1 MNDGDPPPDGDND
14 DDSDNDEDEEMKD
27 GDLALDGDNENL
39 CAFRPR
45 ASMGGIYYLLV
56 LYDWYDRR

>member
-1 MNDGDPPPDGDND
+1 MKDGDPPPDGDND

-27 GDLALDGDNENL
+27 GDLAPDGDNENL

-45 ASMGGIYYLLV
+45 ASMGGINHLLV
-56 LYDWYDRR
+56 LYDWSDRR

>member
-14 DDSDNDEDEEMKD
+14 DDSDNDEEEMKD
-27 GDLALDGDNENL
+27 GDLAPDGDNENL
-39 CAFRPR
+39 CAFRPG